1 MDDQVDKKG
10 FSGLQVFGIAVLVM
24 IVAVAGTIFAARAW
38 FFPRPFKPVV
48 LSRQEEKRLEHKL
61 ELFDHPAHKSLPV
74 SRTAKRA
81 KTTKTAPKKNDWLP
95 DGRLKPEAY
104 SEEGASREITLSE
117 RELNALLAK
126 NTDLARKVA
135 IDLSN
140 DLVSARILLPVD
152 PDFPV
157 LGGKILRVKAGL
169 ELGYREKRPVVI
181 IRGVS
186 IMGVPVPAAW
196 LGGLKNVDLV
206 KEFGNDRGFWK
217 GFSDGVE
224 SIAIREGQLQ
234 ITLKE

>member
-1 MDDQVDKKG
+1 MAMQDRRKG

-24 IVAVAGTIFAARAW
+24 VVAVAGTIFAARAW

-48 LSRQEEKRLEHKL
+48 LSRQEEKRLEQKLEQFDRPTHKL
-61 ELFDHPAHKSLPV
+61 LPTQKV
-74 SRTAKRA
+74 EKAK
-81 KTTKTAPKKNDWLP
+81 PQKNDWLP

-104 SEEGASREITLSE
+104 SEKGASREINLSE

-169 ELGYREKRPVVI
+169 ELGYREKRPIVI

-206 KEFGNDRGFWK
+206 KEFGSDRGFWK
-217 GFSDGVE
+217 TFSDGVE

-234 ITLKE
+234 IKLKE

>member
-1 MDDQVDKKG
+1 MTQQDSRKG

-24 IVAVAGTIFAARAW
+24 LVAVVGTIFAARAW

-48 LSRQEEKRLEHKL
+48 LSQQEEKRLELKL
-61 ELFDHPAHKSLPV
+61 EQFDRPIHKSLPAPKA
-74 SRTAKRA
+74 TKAK
-81 KTTKTAPKKNDWLP
+81 PKKNDWLP

-104 SEEGASREITLSE
+104 SEEGASREINLSE

-135 IDLSN
+135 IDLSD

-169 ELGYREKRPVVI
+169 ELGYRENRPIVI

-196 LGGLKNVDLV
+196 LGGFKNVDLV
-206 KEFGNDRGFWK
+206 KEFGSDKGFWK
-217 GFSDGVE
+217 VFSDGVE
-224 SIAIREGQLQ
+224 SITVRQGQLQ
-234 ITLKE
+234 IKLKE

>member
-1 MDDQVDKKG
+1 MTQQESRKG

-48 LSRQEEKRLEHKL
+48 LSQQEEKRLERKL
-61 ELFDHPAHKSLPV
+61 DEFERPIQRSVTPGTISKGKQ
-74 SRTAKRA
+74 R
-81 KTTKTAPKKNDWLP
+81 KKKDEWLP
-95 DGRLKPEAY
+95 DGRLKPEVY
-104 SEEGASREITLSE
+104 SEEGASREINLSE
-117 RELNALLAK
+117 RELNGLLAK

-140 DLVSARILLPVD
+140 DLVSARLLLPVD
-152 PDFPV
+152 PDFP
-157 LGGKILRVKAGL
+157 LFGGKTLRVRAGL
-169 ELGYREKRPVVI
+169 ELAYRDQRPIVK

-206 KEFGNDRGFWK
+206 KEFGNDQGFWK

-224 SIAIREGQLQ
+224 SITIREGQLHVK
-234 ITLKE
+234 LKE

>member
-1 MDDQVDKKG
+1 MTQQDNRKG

-24 IVAVAGTIFAARAW
+24 LVAVVGTIFAARAW

-48 LSRQEEKRLEHKL
+48 LSQQEEKRLELKL
-61 ELFDHPAHKSLPV
+61 EQFDRPIHKSLP
-74 SRTAKRA
+74 
-81 KTTKTAPKKNDWLP
+81 APKATKAKPKENDWLP

-104 SEEGASREITLSE
+104 SEEGASREINLSE

-135 IDLSN
+135 IDLSD

-169 ELGYREKRPVVI
+169 ELGYREGRPIVI

-206 KEFGNDRGFWK
+206 KEFGSEQGFWK
-217 GFSDGVE
+217 VFSDGVE
-224 SIAIREGQLQ
+224 SIAVRQGQLQ
-234 ITLKE
+234 IKLKE